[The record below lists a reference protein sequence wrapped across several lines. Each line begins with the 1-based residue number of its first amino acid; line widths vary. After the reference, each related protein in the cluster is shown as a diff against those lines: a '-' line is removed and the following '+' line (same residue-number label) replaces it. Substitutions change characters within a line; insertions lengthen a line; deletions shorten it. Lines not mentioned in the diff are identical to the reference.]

1 MAGYWESYNPNTGEQ
16 GGSYISY
23 DKFNEKYKSIF
34 GTDIDLSETRFG
46 TGRGFVINGGYNKCD
61 INSLTNCIYYTMKP
75 FYAGPPYIDSE
86 DVVYYDLQLHDNIVE
101 GKLYYLYNN
110 TTATFA
116 LEYEKKEENYYLK
129 SLKVIK

>member
-1 MAGYWESYNPNTGEQ
+1 
-16 GGSYISY
+16 
-23 DKFNEKYKSIF
+23 
-34 GTDIDLSETRFG
+34 
-46 TGRGFVINGGYNKCD
+46 
-61 INSLTNCIYYTMKP
+61 MKP